1 MSRILIVEDDET
13 ILFALRSAL
22 GRNGYE
28 VSAAGSLEE
37 AKRFIQNPADL
48 ILLDLGLPDGEG
60 LTLLKDFREAGGPPV
75 IILTARDD
83 EADIIKGLDA
93 GADDYVTKPF
103 KLGILLSRIRA
114 ALRRAVE
121 KEKELGWEETQLLTC
136 GDVVLDKKRTLV
148 SVGGKETVLTAG
160 EYRLLEIL
168 LENKN
173 RTLTRTLLLE
183 RLWDIDGDFVNSNT
197 LTVLIKRLREK
208 LGGDP
213 QRIIRT
219 VRGIGYKAE
228 DRFESPFQTTDWRST
243 AGKPAISRRDENE

>member
-121 KEKELGWEETQLLTC
+121 KEEELGWEETQLLTC
-136 GDVVLDKKRTLV
+136 GDVVLDKKKNPGERGREGNGAYRRGV
-148 SVGGKETVLTAG
+148 PSSGNIAG
-160 EYRLLEIL
+160 E
-168 LENKN
+168 
-173 RTLTRTLLLE
+173 
-183 RLWDIDGDFVNSNT
+183 
-197 LTVLIKRLREK
+197 
-208 LGGDP
+208 
-213 QRIIRT
+213 
-219 VRGIGYKAE
+219 
-228 DRFESPFQTTDWRST
+228 
-243 AGKPAISRRDENE
+243 

>member
-37 AKRFIQNPADL
+37 AGCAAQNPQDL

-60 LTLLKDFREAGGPPV
+60 MTLLKACREAGGPPV

-114 ALRRAVE
+114 ALRRAGE
-121 KEKELGWEETQLLTC
+121 KEEEPGREETQLLTC
-136 GDVVLDKKRTLV
+136 GDVVLDKKRTRV
-148 SVGGKETVLTAG
+148 SVGGTETVLTAG

-213 QRIIRT
+213 QRIIHT

-228 DRFESPFQTTDWRST
+228 ETPFQTAEWRSA
-243 AGKPAISRRDENE
+243 AGKPVICGRDGNE

>member
-22 GRNGYE
+22 SRNGYE

-37 AKRFIQNPADL
+37 AKRSAQKPPDL

-60 LTLLKDFREAGGPPV
+60 LTLLKSCREAGGPPV

-83 EADIIKGLDA
+83 ETDIIKGLDA

-114 ALRRAVE
+114 ALRRSAE
-121 KEKELGWEETQLLTC
+121 KEEAPGREETQLLTC
-136 GDVVLDKKRTLV
+136 RDVVLDKKRTRV
-148 SVGGKETVLTAG
+148 SVGGRETVLTAG

-213 QRIIRT
+213 QRIIQT

-228 DRFESPFQTTDWRST
+228 D
-243 AGKPAISRRDENE
+243 

>member
-1 MSRILIVEDDET
+1 M
-13 ILFALRSAL
+13 
-22 GRNGYE
+22 
-28 VSAAGSLEE
+28 
-37 AKRFIQNPADL
+37 
-48 ILLDLGLPDGEG
+48 
-60 LTLLKDFREAGGPPV
+60 
-75 IILTARDD
+75 
-83 EADIIKGLDA
+83 
-93 GADDYVTKPF
+93 TKPF

-121 KEKELGWEETQLLTC
+121 KEEEPGREGTQLLTC
-136 GDVVLDKKRTLV
+136 GDVVLDKKRTQV
-148 SVGGKETVLTAG
+148 SVGGEETVLTAG

>member
-1 MSRILIVEDDET
+1 M
-13 ILFALRSAL
+13 
-22 GRNGYE
+22 
-28 VSAAGSLEE
+28 
-37 AKRFIQNPADL
+37 
-48 ILLDLGLPDGEG
+48 
-60 LTLLKDFREAGGPPV
+60 
-75 IILTARDD
+75 
-83 EADIIKGLDA
+83 
-93 GADDYVTKPF
+93 TKPF

-114 ALRRAVE
+114 ALRRAGE
-121 KEKELGWEETQLLTC
+121 KEEEPGREETQLLIC
-136 GDVVLDKKRTLV
+136 GDVVLDKKRTQV

-228 DRFESPFQTTDWRST
+228 DRV
-243 AGKPAISRRDENE
+243 